1 MAELN
6 RWIEQ
11 ARKHWQANLPTLY
24 RDLKQAGTL
33 DKTLRAAAEAT
44 YRETS
49 QLEASGYRPD
59 EAFQMVRENHLF
71 PPAEPKAEKPTSEE
85 QSRNE
90 RLNLLRQAM
99 SAVPQ
104 DDPDEGGVLTTAT
117 APALEPS
124 R

>member
-6 RWIEQ
+6 RWIDQ
-11 ARKHWQANLPTLY
+11 ARKHWQDNLPTLY

-49 QLEASGYRPD
+49 QFEASGYRPD
-59 EAFQMVRENHLF
+59 EAFQMVRANHLF
-71 PPAEPKAEKPTSEE
+71 PPAERKAEKPTSEE
-85 QSRNE
+85 QSQSE

-99 SAVPQ
+99 SDRPA
-104 DDPDEGGVLTTAT
+104 DEPDEDGILTTAR
-117 APALEPS
+117 APELEPN